1 MKTPLIV
8 ASLIL
13 PALALT
19 ACKPALIPPVAQGGI
34 HVVAEAEWK
43 RNPAAL
49 PSVADGPA
57 TGISLESTDSL
68 KGAGQRPA
76 KSSGGAGTGS
86 QSDDSP
92 NTTADSAQQNKS
104 QLSRKILAL
113 QLLQSLSG
121 ARP

>member
-1 MKTPLIV
+1 MKNPLII

-19 ACKPALIPPVAQGGI
+19 ACKPALMPPVAQGSI
-34 HVVAEAEWK
+34 HAVMEAEWK
-43 RNPAAL
+43 PNSAAM

-57 TGISLESTDSL
+57 AGISLESTGSL
-68 KGAGQRPA
+68 KGARQRSA
-76 KSSGGAGTGS
+76 KSSGLAVNGS
-86 QSDDSP
+86 ESDDP
-92 NTTADSAQQNKS
+92 PKTAVDPAQHNKS
-104 QLSRKILAL
+104 QLSRRILAL